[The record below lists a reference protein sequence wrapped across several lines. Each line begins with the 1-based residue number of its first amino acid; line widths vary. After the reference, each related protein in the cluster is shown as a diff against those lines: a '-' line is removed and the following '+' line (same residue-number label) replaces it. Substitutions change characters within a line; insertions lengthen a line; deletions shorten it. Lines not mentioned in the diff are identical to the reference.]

1 MGVGGASTMCGA
13 GATAGRGSQVRRK
26 RPFGNSTSFARAY
39 LIDLLQA
46 MLESGVTMHAVE
58 TPGGYFE
65 IDTTQDYRLASAAWE
80 TARRRAAARAR

>member
-1 MGVGGASTMCGA
+1 
-13 GATAGRGSQVRRK
+13 
-26 RPFGNSTSFARAY
+26 
-39 LIDLLQA
+39 